1 MVTEVLSVPVIVGSG
16 VAGLVTALR
25 LPGSVVVTK
34 GAVGDGSTGHAQGG
48 IAAAVG
54 PDDSPAAHAS
64 DTLSV
69 GGGLVLDDVAA
80 EVVGAAPRM
89 VEWLQAIGTR
99 FDRSADG
106 RLDLGREAGHNA
118 DRILHADGD
127 ATGRELIRAL
137 RAAVAAR
144 PDITVLE
151 QTEVI
156 DLATS
161 AGSVVGVVTR
171 STDGIDRVL
180 VAPAVVLA
188 TGGIGGLFDRTTN
201 PPGVNGGGLA
211 VAARAGALLGDLEFV
226 QFHPTALVVDQDPLP
241 LLTEALRG
249 AGAVLRDADGRRF
262 MTDVHPDAE
271 LAPRDI
277 VARAVYAEA
286 ARGGAFLDTATI
298 DADPAQRFPTV
309 FALARAAGIDPAEG
323 PLRITPA
330 AHYHMGGIV
339 TDIDGRSS
347 LPGLYACGEV
357 ATTGLHG
364 ANRLASNSLLEGM
377 VFADRVA
384 SAIRRSPGLMQPDEV
399 RVPHA
404 PMPGTADRSAVTR
417 LRDAMWHGVGVVR
430 DGDGLR
436 RASGEIEAVT
446 PSLAATV
453 EGRNLA
459 IVAGLVTHAA
469 LDRTESRGSH
479 YRSDHPHRRGLPS
492 SRTRL
497 TAAKGRVVSVGRRGR
512 RHVA

>member
-249 AGAVLRDADGRRF
+249 AGA
-262 MTDVHPDAE
+262 
-271 LAPRDI
+271 
-277 VARAVYAEA
+277 
-286 ARGGAFLDTATI
+286 
-298 DADPAQRFPTV
+298 
-309 FALARAAGIDPAEG
+309 
-323 PLRITPA
+323 
-330 AHYHMGGIV
+330 
-339 TDIDGRSS
+339 
-347 LPGLYACGEV
+347 
-357 ATTGLHG
+357 
-364 ANRLASNSLLEGM
+364 
-377 VFADRVA
+377 
-384 SAIRRSPGLMQPDEV
+384 
-399 RVPHA
+399 
-404 PMPGTADRSAVTR
+404 
-417 LRDAMWHGVGVVR
+417 
-430 DGDGLR
+430 
-436 RASGEIEAVT
+436 
-446 PSLAATV
+446 
-453 EGRNLA
+453 
-459 IVAGLVTHAA
+459 
-469 LDRTESRGSH
+469 
-479 YRSDHPHRRGLPS
+479 
-492 SRTRL
+492 
-497 TAAKGRVVSVGRRGR
+497 
-512 RHVA
+512 